1 MIDETGTRQFTEIEK
16 KVLTM
21 MFSIVKEMLRL
32 QNGWADIDY
41 QIFNE
46 GDLFNLAEKLG
57 VEDY

>member
-1 MIDETGTRQFTEIEK
+1 MEKEFTEIEK

-21 MFSIVKEMLRL
+21 MFGVVKEMLRL
-32 QNGWADIDY
+32 QNGYAEIDY
-41 QIFNE
+41 QVFDE